1 MPALTGDRPVM
12 ASGTVTLSMIVN
24 LKRFIQRD
32 TAPGERW
39 SDLFEQVRGTAA
51 LDTALRAL
59 PRRMGGPFVPDEAEN
74 ALLDAAHRMRVLRGY
89 VRTQYL
95 YPTYRLDEDAFI
107 RQPTCLGDDP
117 VLVESF
123 PDWDYQITL
132 TRNGFAIVRMCRTF
146 TDQPLSQIASAIQ
159 QVESERTGAGNYVES
174 RSSWRIAMDVTAVF
188 LEALGGALA
197 VTDSHGARLTIPF
210 DPEQR
215 RGRLPLHD
223 RYTTIQLA
231 RVYRDGQ
238 EIDPD
243 AFVAE
248 YGSYALGMMRLATV
262 LHGGAA
268 ADMRRRRVVSADDLL
283 NLSPWTQDLCLISND
298 AMLVYSQ
305 APPDAAA
312 SHAGT
317 DHAYTHP
324 LFWQGV
330 ARVVEWLVNL
340 KTEWQLIERQST
352 ELLETISNLTARV
365 NDGLLDAEDE
375 ARLRALAAGVSRAFN
390 ILPEARYGLVPSSL
404 THATDAARVFAH
416 VLDQLGVRRV
426 ADHVNANMAELSSFL
441 SYYSSTQLQ
450 FESQQREET
459 ESRTGLSISIM
470 LILLS
475 LVSVPSL
482 IKDASEINWAT
493 VLAEP
498 PWQLASVVV
507 LALLPIILLVV
518 AGLYALRRLRD

>member
-24 LKRFIQRD
+24 LKRFIRRHTGPD
-32 TAPGERW
+32 DHGSA
-39 SDLFEQVRGTAA
+39 LFEQVRGTAA
-51 LDTALRAL
+51 LDAALRTL
-59 PRRMGGPFVPDEAEN
+59 PARMTGPFVRDVAED

-89 VRTQYL
+89 VLTQYL
-95 YPTYRLDEDAFI
+95 YPTYRLDEAAFI
-107 RQPTCLGDDP
+107 RQPNCLGSDP

-132 TRNGFAIVRMCRTF
+132 TRNGFAIVRMQRAF
-146 TDQPLSQIASAIQ
+146 TDQPLSAIASAIQ
-159 QVESERTGAGNYVES
+159 QAESERVGAGEYVES

-188 LEALGGALA
+188 LEALGGALTVA
-197 VTDSHGARLTIPF
+197 DGHGGMLTIPF

-223 RYTTIQLA
+223 RYTTIQLSH
-231 RVYRDGQ
+231 VYRDGQ
-238 EIDPD
+238 TIDPD
-243 AFVAE
+243 GFAAE

-268 ADMRRRRVVSADDLL
+268 ADMRRRRVVSPEDLL

-305 APPDAAA
+305 APPDAADDA
-312 SHAGT
+312 P
-317 DHAYTHP
+317 YTHP
-324 LFWQGV
+324 QFWQGV

-352 ELLETISNLTARV
+352 ALLETISNLTARV
-365 NDGLLDAEDE
+365 NDGLLDDDDE
-375 ARLRALAAGVSRAFN
+375 ARLRALAAGVSQAFN

-426 ADHVNANMAELSSFL
+426 ADHVNANMAELSAFL
-441 SYYSSTQLQ
+441 TYYSSTQLQ
-450 FESQQREET
+450 FESQQRDET

-498 PWQLASVVV
+498 PWQLASVLV